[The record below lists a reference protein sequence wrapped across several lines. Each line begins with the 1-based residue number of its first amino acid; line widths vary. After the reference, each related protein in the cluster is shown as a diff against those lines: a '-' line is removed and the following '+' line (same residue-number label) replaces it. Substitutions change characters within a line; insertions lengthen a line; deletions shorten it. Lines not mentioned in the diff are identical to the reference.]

1 MNRHAYWLAATVLGL
16 AGCAGEPQPA
26 PLPKPKAA
34 DEACFLNC
42 TPVENLG
49 KQYLDGTLPSDL
61 VHVTQVNSQAS
72 RDFSRFQAQSQLVT
86 QRSSRMATRYGELYR
101 QLSRWVAQGGDPA
114 RIGQYGISL
123 AQMGGADRM
132 GNILFTGYYS
142 PVLEVRHRP
151 DREFKYPLYAM
162 PNCGG
167 RCPSRA
173 QIHRGALAN
182 RGLELGYS
190 KSLIDNFLMD
200 VQGSGFV
207 HYGDDDRLQYL
218 GYSGKNGH
226 GYVSIG
232 RVLIDRGEVAKEK
245 MSLKAIKEWA
255 NAQPEESVKELVE
268 QNPSYVFFERRPTN
282 DVIGSA
288 GIPLLAMA
296 SVAADRTLLP
306 MGTPILAEVPLL
318 DPAGNW
324 TGKHQLRLLI
334 ALDTGGAVKR
344 GHLDLYHGMGEK
356 AGVAAGHYKHF
367 GRVWKLGLGHGP
379 TAAPWL

>member
-1 MNRHAYWLAATVLGL
+1 MNKHAYWLTAAVLGL
-16 AGCAGEPQPA
+16 AGCAGNSDKA
-26 PLPKPKAA
+26 DVPKKQT
-34 DEACFLNC
+34 DNRCFLNC
-42 TPVENLG
+42 EVPVNLG
-49 KQYLDGTLPSDL
+49 KQYLDGTLPEDL
-61 VHVTQVNSQAS
+61 VRVERVNSQAS
-72 RDFSRFQAQSQLVT
+72 RNYQSFARQSQVVMA
-86 QRSSRMATRYGELYR
+86 RSSRMASRYGELYG
-101 QLSRWVAQGGDPA
+101 QLSRWVANGGDPA
-114 RIGQYGISL
+114 QLTRYGVSL
-123 AQMGGADRM
+123 AQYGGSDRM
-132 GNILFTGYYS
+132 GNVLFTGYYS

-151 DREFKYPLYAM
+151 DTEYKYPLYAM
-162 PNCGG
+162 PKCGG

-173 QIHRGALAN
+173 EIHQGALAN

-232 RVLIDRGEVAKEK
+232 RVLIDRGEVAKEQ
-245 MSLKAIKEWA
+245 MSMKAIKEWA
-255 NAQPEESVKELVE
+255 NRQPEESVMALVE

-282 DVIGSA
+282 DVVGAA
-288 GIPLLAMA
+288 GIPLLPLAA
-296 SVAADRTLLP
+296 VAADKTLLP

-318 DPAGNW
+318 DKEGNW

-334 ALDTGGAVKR
+334 ALDVGGAVKK
-344 GHLDLYHGMGEK
+344 GHLDLYHGMGEE

-367 GRVWKLGLGHGP
+367 GRVWKLGLHHGP

>member
-1 MNRHAYWLAATVLGL
+1 
-16 AGCAGEPQPA
+16 CAGNSEQAEA
-26 PLPKPKAA
+26 PKKQA
-34 DEACFLNC
+34 DNRCFLNC
-42 TPVENLG
+42 EVPENLG
-49 KQYLDGTLPSDL
+49 KQYLDGFLPDDL
-61 VHVTQVNSQAS
+61 VRVERINSQAPA
-72 RDFSRFQAQSQLVT
+72 DYSRFAQQSRLVLD
-86 QRSSRMATRYGELYR
+86 RSGRMASRYGELYH
-101 QLSRWVAQGGDPA
+101 QLSRWVANGGHPA
-114 RIGQYGISL
+114 DITHYGISL
-123 AQMGGADRM
+123 AQLGGADRM
-132 GNILFTGYYS
+132 GNVLFTGYYS

-151 DREFKYPLYAM
+151 DANYKYPIYAM
-162 PNCGG
+162 PNCGS
-167 RCPSRA
+167 RCPTRA

-207 HYGDDDRLQYL
+207 HYGDNDQLQYL

-232 RVLIDRGEVAKEK
+232 RVLIDRGEVPKEQ
-245 MSLKAIKEWA
+245 MSMKAIKEWA
-255 NAQPEESVKELVE
+255 NRQPEESVKELVE

-282 DVIGSA
+282 DVVGAA
-288 GIPLLAMA
+288 GIPLLPMA
-296 SVAADRTLLP
+296 AVAADKTLLP

-318 DPAGNW
+318 DKAGNW

-334 ALDTGGAVKR
+334 ALDVGGAVKK

-367 GRVWKLGLGHGP
+367 GRVWKLGLHHGP